1 MKLNKTD
8 LNCILR
14 ALKEFL
20 KDKQYNTYPYYQEL
34 YENVLIEIS
43 LKRSNYYVINK
54 KEKLNA
60 N

>member
-14 ALKEFL
+14 ALREFL
-20 KDKQYNTYPYYQEL
+20 KDKQSNEYEYPYYQEL
-34 YENVLIEIS
+34 YENILIEIS
-43 LKRSNYYVINK
+43 LKRRNK
-54 KEKLNA
+54 NA

>member
-20 KDKQYNTYPYYQEL
+20 KDKPFNKYPYYQEL
-34 YENVLIEIS
+34 YENILIEIS
-43 LKRSNYYVINK
+43 LKRRNK
-54 KEKLNA
+54 SQL
-60 N
+60 